1 VKERESMSEN
11 KDIEGQRA
19 SVQIREESNDEVEL
33 IDYLRILWSY
43 RFWII
48 GTAILSALVALVIS
62 FILPPVWEVSVVMEP
77 GKFSLD
83 LFDTGTST
91 STGRFFTVDTA
102 ENVKA
107 KILQGSY
114 DSQVRSFS
122 GWPSK
127 KRIKWYVNVERDTS
141 SIRASLEVED
151 KELGMKALEILVKSL
166 EKEQTEKIVT
176 FERRVEQEVVKKKE
190 DITKI
195 EKEIDRL
202 KTERD
207 VNLTILQEES
217 KALKKEIALLKQR
230 ESALSQEE
238 EGVRKNTELLMAK
251 RNSLIE
257 GGQSRN
263 DPLALVL
270 FTTSLQQNIAYSNQL
285 ASQVSEVK
293 RTIEEKEFS
302 IKKTGIEASRVKEDT
317 LLRIKKLESD
327 IPQIRASI
335 KVFEERKTFAKPIE
349 IIQAPTVSY
358 KPTKPKKLLN
368 TIIAGIA
375 GLIISVFG
383 AFLIQYILGK
393 K

>member
-1 VKERESMSEN
+1 
-11 KDIEGQRA
+11 
-19 SVQIREESNDEVEL
+19 
-33 IDYLRILWSY
+33 
-43 RFWII
+43 
-48 GTAILSALVALVIS
+48 
-62 FILPPVWEVSVVMEP
+62 
-77 GKFSLD
+77 
-83 LFDTGTST
+83 
-91 STGRFFTVDTA
+91 
-102 ENVKA
+102 
-107 KILQGSY
+107 
-114 DSQVRSFS
+114 
-122 GWPSK
+122 
-127 KRIKWYVNVERDTS
+127 
-141 SIRASLEVED
+141 
-151 KELGMKALEILVKSL
+151 
-166 EKEQTEKIVT
+166 
-176 FERRVEQEVVKKKE
+176 
-190 DITKI
+190 
-195 EKEIDRL
+195 
-202 KTERD
+202 
-207 VNLTILQEES
+207 
-217 KALKKEIALLKQR
+217 
-230 ESALSQEE
+230 
-238 EGVRKNTELLMAK
+238 MAK